1 MDALFMENHT
11 NLMLEGTFQIPSLT
25 RPLNPRQFPP
35 CPRAH
40 SQWQNWDSNPLFQ
53 TLCSVLL
60 FCTMWTSHMPGQRE
74 LFVTPT
80 TCGHSRGISPNFE
93 GRVRGVPS
101 PPYQKREK
109 CPWLELRLRFPI
121 MNNTKQDYISAIW
134 VNSIW
139 GYVWQPNRT

>member
-53 TLCSVLL
+53 ALHSVLL

-74 LFVTPT
+74 ALCYSHHMWPFQGNFSQLRRGGQGSSLT
-80 TCGHSRGISPNFE
+80 TIPEE
-93 GRVRGVPS
+93 GEVSLVGTEIKVS
-101 PPYQKREK
+101 HHEQY
-109 CPWLELRLRFPI
+109 
-121 MNNTKQDYISAIW
+121 
-134 VNSIW
+134 
-139 GYVWQPNRT
+139 